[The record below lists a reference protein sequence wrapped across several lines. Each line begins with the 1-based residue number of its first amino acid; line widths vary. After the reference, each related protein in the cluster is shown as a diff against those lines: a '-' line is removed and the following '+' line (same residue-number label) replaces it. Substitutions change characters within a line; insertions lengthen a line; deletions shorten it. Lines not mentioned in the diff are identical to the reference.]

1 MEKNLFSDKLGD
13 LYDMQQMVE
22 EQKDKGMGLV
32 LFGLEEQQLT
42 SDKLHFFKD
51 LLDMAVRGFEEG
63 IPMEGAMATINDFQQ
78 VLNQATQAAE
88 EKLEK
93 PLDNLIQEIN
103 SGIKMTPE
111 AEDKFYSKVFQQD
124 VQEQM
129 GHDLG
134 NIYTHLIKEQQ
145 DGKEWVAYPDVE
157 KVGKEDVKTF
167 DTKEEARDYVMDKSN
182 VAVVYDFNPI
192 ERITDALEPLIEA
205 KLDKHADQN
214 NDADKNPDKDNDKDK
229 GKDKSRDEEM
239 EM

>member
-1 MEKNLFSDKLGD
+1 
-13 LYDMQQMVE
+13 MQRMVE
-22 EQKDKGMGLV
+22 EQTEKGMGLV

-42 SDKLHFFKD
+42 GDKLHFFKD

-63 IPMEGAMATINDFQQ
+63 IPMEGAMATIKDFQH
-78 VLNQATQAAE
+78 VLNQATQVAE

-93 PLDNLIQEIN
+93 PLDHLIQEIN
-103 SGIKMTPE
+103 NGFNMSPE
-111 AEDKFYSKVFQQD
+111 AEDKFYAKVFQQD

-134 NIYTHLIKEQQ
+134 NIYTHLIKEQH

-157 KVGKEDVKTF
+157 KVGKEDLRTF
-167 DTKEEARDYVMDKSN
+167 GTKEEARDFAIEKSN

-192 ERITDALEPLIEA
+192 DRITDALEPMVQQKI
-205 KLDKHADQN
+205 DKSFDQDN
-214 NDADKNPDKDNDKDK
+214 HNEPGKDNDKDK
-229 GKDKSRDEEM
+229 GKDKGRDEEM